1 MTGEELQEQLQDA
14 DVERIGKYMEMFD
27 RILLYTV
34 AVNTM
39 PKEALQGTVTLWE
52 KVIKRGINGE
62 SQKRTEFLQGT
73 RRGRRARYER
83 QPDGED
89 LRLGCLKQYDIAKDI
104 ILSNL
109 RQNAGAGEDEE

>member
-1 MTGEELQEQLQDA
+1 MTGEELQEQLQNA

-39 PKEALQGTVTLWE
+39 PKEALQGTVKLWE
-52 KVIKRGINGE
+52 KVIKRGIDGE
-62 SQKRTEFLQGT
+62 SKKRTNFLQGT
-73 RRGRRARYER
+73 RKGRRARYEK
-83 QPDGED
+83 QPDGEA
-89 LRLGCLKQYDIAKDI
+89 LRLNFLKQCGIAKNV

-109 RQNAGAGEDEE
+109 SQNKDDDE